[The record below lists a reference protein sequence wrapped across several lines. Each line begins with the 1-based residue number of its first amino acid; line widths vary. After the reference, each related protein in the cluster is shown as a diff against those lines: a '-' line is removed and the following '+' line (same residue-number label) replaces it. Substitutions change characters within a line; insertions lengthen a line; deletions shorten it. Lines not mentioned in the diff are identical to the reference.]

1 MYFNTKFPKIQV
13 LCVNFQRI
21 APFKIALKIFLKKF
35 LRLALP
41 STAEHGKIRRL
52 KGAENRV
59 TEPLC
64 ANRVFL
70 KRFEKTRIISVETT
84 EKTPSA
90 LA

>member
-1 MYFNTKFPKIQV
+1 MYFSTKFPKNQV

-21 APFKIALKIFLKKF
+21 APFKIALKNFFKNF
-35 LRLALP
+35 FRRVLP
-41 STAEHGKIRRL
+41 SIAEQGKIRRS

-70 KRFEKTRIISVETT
+70 KRFEKTRNITV
-84 EKTPSA
+84 
-90 LA
+90 